1 MPPRLFAQ
9 PVRDFLTYVRVEAGL
24 AAATLDAYGRD
35 LRDLVDDL
43 VAHGA
48 TGPAD
53 TTPQQL
59 VAHVQALHRDRG
71 LEPSSVAR
79 HLATIRMFFR
89 FLAANG
95 RIDEDPTRWLQ
106 SPTRWRRLPGV
117 LSPRRIRAM
126 LEGTTPEAGRLWTRD
141 RAILEVLYGTGLRAS
156 ELAHLGVGD
165 YNAIVGVLLA
175 TGKGGRQRVVP
186 LGRPGRD
193 AVHTYLADL
202 RPRLARFEDGR
213 DRDRIFLSNTGRPL
227 ERVAVWQ
234 IVRRAAARAGL
245 KDVHPHVLRHSFATH
260 LLTGGADLRVV
271 QELLGHRDIAT
282 TQIYTH
288 VDRSRLR
295 AVIKKHHPRG

>member
-1 MPPRLFAQ
+1 MPPRPFAQ
-9 PVRDFLTYVRVEAGL
+9 PVHDFLTYVRVEAGL

-43 VAHGA
+43 VAQGA
-48 TGPAD
+48 TGPGD
-53 TTPQQL
+53 TTPRQL

-89 FLAANG
+89 FLVANG

-117 LSPRRIRAM
+117 LSPRAIRTM
-126 LEGTTPEAGRLWTRD
+126 LEGTTPDAGRLWTRD
-141 RAILEVLYGTGLRAS
+141 RAILEVMYGTGLRAS
-156 ELAHLGVGD
+156 ELADLSMGD
-165 YNAIVGVLLA
+165 YNAVVGVLLA
-175 TGKGGRQRVVP
+175 TGKGGRQRFIP

-193 AVHTYLADL
+193 AVHAYVAEL
-202 RPRLARFEDGR
+202 RPRLARFEDDR
-213 DRDRIFLSNTGRPL
+213 DRDRLFLSNTGRPL

-260 LLTGGADLRVV
+260 LLAGGADLRVV

-288 VDRSRLR
+288 VDSSRLR